1 MKYKLGTGWEK
12 IKTLKHVGE
21 GYDKAPKYDD
31 LSIYCGDEQILGL
44 VIDHYEIRFEGDIAE
59 TYHKL
64 TNLVR
69 ELNGEKPKERDL
81 VAEKAA
87 RLTEALDIA
96 PAVARRLVENG
107 FYAVPA
113 FEGTEARDFLDM
125 KFSAEETMT
134 ILDGLRKAGV

>member
-1 MKYKLGTGWEK
+1 MNYRLGDGWEQ

-21 GYDKAPKYDD
+21 GYDKVPKYAD
-31 LSIYCGDEQILGL
+31 LSIYRGNDRILDLG
-44 VIDHYEIRFEGDIAE
+44 IDHYEIRFEGDIAE

-81 VAEKAA
+81 RAEHAA
-87 RLTEALDIA
+87 HLMEALDIA
-96 PAVARRLVENG
+96 PAVARKLVDEG
-107 FYAVPA
+107 FNSVAA